1 MLKTQVIGLGAAG
14 NKAAITLKA
23 AGVIS
28 ADKMLLVNSTEKDI
42 PEGYKAA
49 GGKYSIIGD
58 GIGGCGQERSKGR
71 DIAFAA
77 LQNGSLNLDSFV
89 LPDTE
94 LIVLIT
100 STEGGTGSGSSVVV
114 AKYLSEVLKQNVV
127 VFAITGFEQSAR
139 AIWNTIEFFKDMQD
153 DYHIEI
159 LRNKKFLAD
168 VRNNQ
173 LKAEQAANNEFV
185 DRYKILV
192 GLTIHDAEQNIDS
205 RDLKKLS
212 TEAGWGNIE
221 FRHIDEKIKNTQQFN
236 DIINDMIDET
246 KSFDVA
252 EGSQKR
258 LGVIVSLSEKEQDAI
273 DYSFQEIIAKYGNPY
288 ELYKHIQVAD
298 DDTERYIAFI
308 STGMHLPL
316 DELEVLYNEANKAS
330 EKVVKEKDD
339 FFSKIQNLN
348 RTDED
353 SMFDL
358 KEKKGNEEQM
368 KAAKQD
374 FFSNFK
380 SVSTPAPTEKKEE
393 RSAQSV
399 RAQAKADLEQNY

>member
-23 AGVIS
+23 AGVLPIER
-28 ADKMLLVNSTEKDI
+28 MLLVNSTEKDI
-42 PEGYKAA
+42 PEGYKQAQ
-49 GGKYSIIGD
+49 GKYAIIGD

-71 DIAFAA
+71 EIALEA
-77 LQNGSLNLDSFV
+77 LQSGNLNLDTFV

-94 LIVLIT
+94 VMVLIT
-100 STEGGTGSGSSVVV
+100 STEGGTGSGSSVII
-114 AKYLSEVLKQNVV
+114 AKYLAEVLKQNVV

-168 VRNNQ
+168 ARNNQ
-173 LKAEQAANNEFV
+173 LKAEQAANNEIV
-185 DRYKILV
+185 HRYEILA
-192 GLTIHDAEQNIDS
+192 GLPIHDAEQNIDA

-221 FRHIDEKIKNTQQFN
+221 YREIDEKIKNTQQFN

-252 EGSQKR
+252 EGTEKR
-258 LGVIVSLSEKEQDAI
+258 LGVIISLSEKEQDAI
-273 DYSFQEIIAKYGNPY
+273 DYSFDEITSKYGSPY

-298 DDTERYIAFI
+298 DDERFIAFI

-316 DELEVLYNEANKAS
+316 EELETLYAEATKAS
-330 EKVVKEKDD
+330 EKVVKDKDS
-339 FFSKIQNLN
+339 FFDKIQSLN
-348 RTDED
+348 RTEED

-358 KEKKGNEEQM
+358 QDKQGTEEQM
-368 KAAKQD
+368 KAAKHD
-374 FFSNFK
+374 FFSSFK
-380 SVSTPAPTEKKEE
+380 SESTSASTASKEE
-393 RSAQSV
+393 RSAQSI
-399 RAQAKADLEQNY
+399 REQNKEDLKQNY